1 MQYLSG
7 RFPHAHVNHEA
18 ASALIKARMA
28 LKYSRRMSWDMVRS
42 TLKKIRHEAEVPHLP
57 FAGLCSVFRAGL
69 VVLETREFVDENLVD
84 AAEVCSFKHVLE
96 WFAGRW
102 GIGHEYLKCL
112 EELLGRPKC
121 PRPELRNQ
129 LR

>member
-1 MQYLSG
+1 
-7 RFPHAHVNHEA
+7 
-18 ASALIKARMA
+18 MA

-42 TLKKIRHEAEVPHLP
+42 TLKKIQFEAEVPHLP

-69 VVLETREFVDENLVD
+69 VVLETREFVEENLVNAD
-84 AAEVCSFKHVLE
+84 EVRSFKQVLQ

-102 GIGHEYLKCL
+102 GIGHEYLECL
-112 EELLGRPKC
+112 EELLGRPEC